1 MQYKTDVGNFF
12 ADVIMLFSICVGKC
26 LGNCMC
32 MCNVQ
37 LPVQL
42 QVTFFPIQR
51 EIYNER
57 HFYFRIGRADD
68 VEAQ

>member
-37 LPVQL
+37 LPVHL

-57 HFYFRIGRADD
+57 NFYFRIGRADD